1 MLAAVHAELSRG
13 RPPLAT
19 LSSFF
24 PPARQRPAP
33 FTTPAPL
40 LRDCLSRDLPSPER
54 TGSKCGRLQ
63 RRPGKHKVLPS
74 LSRSQRPVRSQCAA
88 VSWPPPRDPQ
98 RGRAGSWGRGHGTP
112 RALQSP
118 PPRTPAAEAGRGR
131 GEADPRAT
139 PGLPTENLRGERKGG
154 PRRDGP
160 TAGPAAPTP
169 CCPQRAGRGARR
181 GRAGQTRLT
190 VIAALHKPLSV
201 GFSSFRDVQINPA
214 LMQTFCLSFLPNSAS
229 V

>member
-1 MLAAVHAELSRG
+1 MQRKSPWQADPRGSCRVLENQAKQGLSRKERKLHFRTAETRRQAG
-13 RPPLAT
+13 RRSHPLSARRSPRRAESWAPST
-19 LSSFF
+19 RHPVLFF
-24 PPARQRPAP
+24 FHPRGSDPHP

-118 PPRTPAAEAGRGR
+118 LPEPLPPRQAEGRG
-131 GEADPRAT
+131 
-139 PGLPTENLRGERKGG
+139 
-154 PRRDGP
+154 
-160 TAGPAAPTP
+160 
-169 CCPQRAGRGARR
+169 
-181 GRAGQTRLT
+181 
-190 VIAALHKPLSV
+190 
-201 GFSSFRDVQINPA
+201 
-214 LMQTFCLSFLPNSAS
+214 
-229 V
+229 